1 MRRFH
6 ALPDA
11 IKTFYD
17 DRRQTFAGF
26 MAGCSMVS
34 LFDGFW
40 GNAMHRAVL
49 AALVAGSALVPLPVL
64 ADAREDV
71 VNGMTRCAGLTDDR
85 QWLDCYYGAA
95 QPMRAWLGLSPAPQ
109 SQLKLLQQT
118 SQPSAPAMAV
128 PLPATVTR
136 AAVHTGPP
144 PPPKRSGIFD
154 VFGGSDVVNNA
165 PIQSYQ
171 VTAKGF
177 TVTLPDGQLWK
188 QTEEDASKFP
198 VDWHEPASSMR
209 VTITQGALHS
219 FNLVMGDETRH
230 HKVTRVR

>member
-1 MRRFH
+1 M
-6 ALPDA
+6 
-11 IKTFYD
+11 I
-17 DRRQTFAGF
+17 
-26 MAGCSMVS
+26 
-34 LFDGFW
+34 
-40 GNAMHRAVL
+40 L
-49 AALVAGSALVPLPVL
+49 AALIAAAALEPLPVL

-71 VNGMTRCAGLTDDR
+71 VNGMTRCAALSDDR

-118 SQPSAPAMAV
+118 SQPGTAPAGTV

-136 AAVHTGPP
+136 AAVRTGPP
-144 PPPKRSGIFD
+144 PPPKRSGLFD

-177 TVTLPDGQLWK
+177 VITLPDGQVWK

-198 VDWHEPASSMR
+198 VDWREPASSMR

-219 FNLVMGDETRH
+219 FNLVMGDENRH
-230 HKVTRVR
+230 HKVMRVK

>member
-1 MRRFH
+1 
-6 ALPDA
+6 
-11 IKTFYD
+11 
-17 DRRQTFAGF
+17 
-26 MAGCSMVS
+26 
-34 LFDGFW
+34 
-40 GNAMHRAVL
+40 MHKAVL
-49 AALVAGSALVPLPVL
+49 AALIIGTGFAPMPVL

-71 VNGMTRCAGLTDDR
+71 VNGMTRCAALTDDR

-118 SQPSAPAMAV
+118 SQPSTPATAV

-136 AAVHTGPP
+136 AAVRTGPP
-144 PPPKRSGIFD
+144 PPPKRSGFFD

-171 VTAKGF
+171 VTGKGF
-177 TVTLPDGQLWK
+177 TVTLPDGQVWK
-188 QTEEDASKFP
+188 QTDEDASKSP
-198 VDWHEPASSMR
+198 VNWNAPASSMR
-209 VTITQGALHS
+209 ITITQGAMHT
-219 FNLVMGDETRH
+219 FNLVMGDESLH